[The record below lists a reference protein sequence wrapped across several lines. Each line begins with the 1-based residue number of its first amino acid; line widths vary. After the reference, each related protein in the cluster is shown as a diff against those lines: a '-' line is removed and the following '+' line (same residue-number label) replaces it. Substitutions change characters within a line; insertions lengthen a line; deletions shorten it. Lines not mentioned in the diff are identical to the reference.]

1 MSQQGW
7 CQCLPPVYSAFAW
20 ETPHRSTVPRGPGP
34 EPGRSVWLQKTIT
47 TSLVIWPL
55 VWSWGGGGGGWNLAF
70 ISGFHSQSRFTANI
84 WLSSYNPP
92 WDWWNSVSAAGIPA
106 WCPILS
112 LSVQSELMFT
122 WTLHV
127 AARWQIISVKWLM
140 AAMPVQI
147 QGRCWMESGGS
158 LGVKT

>member
-1 MSQQGW
+1 MSVFTP
-7 CQCLPPVYSAFAW
+7 CLFRLCLRDTTPVYSTTW
-20 ETPHRSTVPRGPGP
+20 TRSWARA
-34 EPGRSVWLQKTIT
+34 LC
-47 TSLVIWPL
+47 LVAENNNDVIGNLAPCVKL
-55 VWSWGGGGGGWNLAF
+55 GGGGGGWNLAF

-84 WLSSYNPP
+84 WLSSYRIPP

-147 QGRCWMESGGS
+147 QGRCWVESGGS